1 MRDSLSRRQVLGGL
15 GLLLLAGCPRP
26 RRAAGAAD
34 ARPLLAPTPAVDDG
48 DDDVPP
54 AAVCAATADNIEGPF
69 WKAGAPH
76 RADLATDRD
85 AGVAAQERSD
95 AGHWYGGSGFAVAGE
110 RLVLTGVVRTT
121 GCAPL
126 AGAELDLWHADA
138 RGAYDNDGFRFRG
151 KLVTGADGRW
161 LVSTIVPGRYLNGR
175 RYRPA
180 HVHAKLRAPGHRD
193 LTTQLYFAGDPY
205 NDGDPFIVPSLI
217 MAHQVE
223 RGARRAG
230 FDFVLEPA

>member
-1 MRDSLSRRQVLGGL
+1 V
-15 GLLLLAGCPRP
+15 
-26 RRAAGAAD
+26 AAD
-34 ARPLLAPTPAVDDG
+34 AGPLLVPTPAVDDG
-48 DDDVPP
+48 DDDAPP
-54 AAVCAATADNIEGPF
+54 PAVCAATADNIEGPF
-69 WKAGAPH
+69 WKPGAPH
-76 RADLATDRD
+76 RAELATSRD
-85 AGVAAQERSD
+85 
-95 AGHWYGGSGFAVAGE
+95 AGE
-110 RLVLTGVVRTT
+110 RLVLAGAVRTT

-138 RGAYDNDGFRFRG
+138 RGDYDNDGFRFRG
-151 KLVTGADGRW
+151 TLVTGADGRW

-180 HVHAKLRAPGHRD
+180 HVHAKLRAPGHKD

-217 MAHQVE
+217 MTHRVE
-223 RGARRAG
+223 GGARRAG

>member
-1 MRDSLSRRQVLGGL
+1 MQMRDPRGPLSRRQLLGGL

-26 RRAAGAAD
+26 RGAAAD
-34 ARPLLAPTPAVDDG
+34 ARPVLAPTPAVDDG
-48 DDDVPP
+48 DDDLP
-54 AAVCAATADNIEGPF
+54 APAVCAATADNIEGPF
-69 WKAGAPH
+69 WKPGAPH
-76 RADLATDRD
+76 RAVLASDRD
-85 AGVAAQERSD
+85 D
-95 AGHWYGGSGFAVAGE
+95 GE
-110 RLVLTGVVRTT
+110 RLVLSGVVRST

-138 RGAYDNDGFRFRG
+138 RGGYDNDGFRFRG

-161 LVSTIVPGRYLNGR
+161 QVSTIVPGRYLNGR

-180 HVHAKLRAPGHRD
+180 HIHVKLRADGHRA

-217 MAHQVE
+217 MAHRVE

-230 FDFVLEPA
+230 HDLVLEPA